1 MNRLTEE
8 ERIGLEDVFL
18 SISTPLSRR
27 NGSKNIGKIFYK
39 LIKSMEPVK
48 IAKSSLKHLKKA
60 KKHILNPGI
69 GLFMLKMVE
78 KKKILS

>member
-8 ERIGLEDVFL
+8 EHMGLEDVFL

-27 NGSKNIGKIFYK
+27 NESKNRGRIFHK

-48 IAKSSLKHLKKA
+48 IAKSSLRQLNKA
-60 KKHILNPGI
+60 KKHILNPEI
-69 GLFMLKMVE
+69 GHFILKMVE